1 MSDEMVMAKV
11 NAFAQELKE
20 LGVEDFIFAAG
31 SSAGL
36 LAIQYDGDPRGVCFL
51 AMSALMN
58 AMFDFTR
65 QRCRR
70 DGRWQ
75 TRRLQRMNGIV
86 GASVLSVV
94 TLLTRK

>member
-1 MSDEMVMAKV
+1 
-11 NAFAQELKE
+11 

-58 AMFDFTR
+58 AMFDSL
-65 QRCRR
+65 
-70 DGRWQ
+70 DG
-75 TRRLQRMNGIV
+75 GAGEIDV
-86 GASVLSVV
+86 GGRENYSE
-94 TLLTRK
+94 

>member
-1 MSDEMVMAKV
+1 MTDEMIMAKV
-11 NAFAQELKE
+11 NAFAIELKE

-58 AMFDFTR
+58 AMFDSL
-65 QRCRR
+65 
-70 DGRWQ
+70 DSGAGEMDLGGRE
-75 TRRLQRMNGIV
+75 NY
-86 GASVLSVV
+86 SE
-94 TLLTRK
+94 

>member
-1 MSDEMVMAKV
+1 MTDEIIMAKV
-11 NAFAQELKE
+11 SAFAAELKE

-58 AMFDFTR
+58 AMFDSLDGGAGEIDVG
-65 QRCRR
+65 RR
-70 DGRWQ
+70 EDY
-75 TRRLQRMNGIV
+75 
-86 GASVLSVV
+86 SE
-94 TLLTRK
+94 